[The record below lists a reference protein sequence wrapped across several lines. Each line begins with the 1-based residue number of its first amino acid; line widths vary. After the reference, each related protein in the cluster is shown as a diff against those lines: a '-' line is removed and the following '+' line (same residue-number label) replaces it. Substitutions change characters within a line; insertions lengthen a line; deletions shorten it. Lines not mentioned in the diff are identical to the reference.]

1 MAKCKYCGAE
11 IIWVKTTAGKMMPCD
26 PGIVEYI
33 AATTANERIVTP
45 NGEVVTCIICET
57 KAQQEVAD
65 GTGYVPH
72 WHTCPGG
79 IDHDK

>member
-26 PGIVEYI
+26 PGMVEYI
-33 AATTANERIVTP
+33 VATTANERIVTP